1 MRLTV
6 VLAFSCLF
14 VVLGCHRTT
23 RVAAPPPPP
32 PPPAS
37 LLIADEAF
45 DQGDFTRAAHSYDT
59 FLDSHIVRNDMD
71 RILFR
76 SAVSDSLLEAKTQQ
90 DKSNEVLNRLVHD
103 FPQSPYTPPAR
114 IVLSLKAELARLQ
127 TDYAKL
133 QTDKDS
139 MQKTLNDK
147 IKQIGDELES
157 LKKIDL
163 NRRHTP

>member
-1 MRLTV
+1 
-6 VLAFSCLF
+6 
-14 VVLGCHRTT
+14 
-23 RVAAPPPPP
+23 
-32 PPPAS
+32 
-37 LLIADEAF
+37 
-45 DQGDFTRAAHSYDT
+45 
-59 FLDSHIVRNDMD
+59 MD

-76 SAVSDSLLEAKTQQ
+76 SAVSDSLMDAGAQPE
-90 DKSNEVLNRLVHD
+90 KSSDMLNRLVRE

-114 IVLSLKAELARLQ
+114 IVLSLRAELARLQ

-163 NRRHTP
+163 NRRRTP